1 MKNSIPKK
9 DTILFSKDG
18 SVGIAYKI
26 EEDTEAVTSGAL
38 LHLHIKTTEKILPD
52 YLTLVLNS
60 EVVQLQAER
69 DVNGAVIQHWKPSN
83 IENVIIPIL
92 PYAIQQE
99 VAEKVQ
105 HSFSLRKQAEQL
117 IETAVKAV
125 EIAIENGEETATDYL
140 NHYHESFSGRY
151 KKADM
156 G

>member
-1 MKNSIPKK
+1 M
-9 DTILFSKDG
+9 
-18 SVGIAYKI
+18 
-26 EEDTEAVTSGAL
+26 
-38 LHLHIKTTEKILPD
+38 
-52 YLTLVLNS
+52 
-60 EVVQLQAER
+60 QLQAER

-105 HSFSLRKQAEQL
+105 HSFSLRKQADQL